1 MIPRIVVLGGGY
13 AGVLAAL
20 RAKVRAGDRAEVVL
34 VSDDDDL
41 IERVRLHEAAVR
53 ARVVRQPLRVLVG
66 GTGVE
71 VLRARV
77 RSIDAD
83 AGTLETDHGALAYD
97 ALIITAGSATP
108 EPSVPGAREHTHRVE
123 PWSVDGIRARLDA
136 FGDRRR
142 HVVVVGGGLTGIEIA
157 SEIAE
162 AHPAL
167 SVSLVTSGRVGELLS
182 KRARE
187 EVTKGLGKRG
197 IRVLEGS
204 RVEEVTATH
213 VVTDRADLPTDLTIW
228 TGGFR
233 ASPLA
238 ANSGFA
244 INARGQFRVDPF
256 LRAIGRERVFVAG
269 DAAAP
274 DIAPGDPVELGCKA
288 AMPMGV
294 HAAENAVTS
303 LLGGALTP
311 FDLRDTGY
319 CVSLGRRDG
328 VIEAKTLGA
337 VFTGRLAAFVKER
350 IVRFTV
356 ASVRWEA
363 RGRLRYRWART
374 GRAPRALPPAAAPL
388 VVAGP
393 RG

>member
-1 MIPRIVVLGGGY
+1 MNMTPRIVVLGGGY

-20 RAKVRAGDRAEVVL
+20 RAKARAGDRADVVL

-41 IERVRLHEAAVR
+41 TERVRLHEAAVR
-53 ARVVRQPLRVLVG
+53 PRDVRHPLRQLVG

-71 VLRARV
+71 LLRARV
-77 RSIDAD
+77 ARIDAD
-83 AGTLETDHGALAYD
+83 ALASDRGEIPYD
-97 ALIITAGSATP
+97 ALIVAAGSATP
-108 EPSVPGAREHTHRVE
+108 EPSVPGAREHSHRLE
-123 PWSVDGIRARLDA
+123 PWAVEGIRARLDA

-167 SVSLVTSGRVGELLS
+167 SVSLVTSGVVGELLS
-182 KRARE
+182 KRARAA
-187 EVTKGLGKRG
+187 VTKGLVKLG
-197 IRVLEGS
+197 IQVVEGFRVA
-204 RVEEVTATH
+204 EVTATH
-213 VVTDRADLPTDLTIW
+213 VVGDRADLPCDLAIW

-238 ANSGFA
+238 AEGGFA
-244 INARGQFRVDPF
+244 VNARGQFRVDPF
-256 LRAIGRERVFVAG
+256 LRAVGRERVFVAG

-274 DIAPGDPVELGCKA
+274 DVAPGDRVELGCKS

-294 HAAENAVTS
+294 HAAENAVRS
-303 LLGGALTP
+303 LLGGDLAP

-319 CVSLGRRDG
+319 CISLGRRDG
-328 VIEAKTLGA
+328 VIESKALGA
-337 VFTGRLAAFVKER
+337 VWTGRLAAFVKEQ

-356 ASVRWEA
+356 ASLRWEA
-363 RGRLRYRWART
+363 AGRLRYRWVRT
-374 GRAPRALPPAAAPL
+374 GHAPRALPPAVSLA
-388 VVAGP
+388 VETSS
-393 RG
+393 R